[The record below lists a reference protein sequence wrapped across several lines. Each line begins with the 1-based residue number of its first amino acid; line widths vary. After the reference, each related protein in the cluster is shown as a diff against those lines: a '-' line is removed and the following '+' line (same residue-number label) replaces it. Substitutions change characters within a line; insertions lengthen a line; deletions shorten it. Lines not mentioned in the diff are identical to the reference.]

1 MSLITVCGYRR
12 ETRAS
17 LSIAR
22 VLVVG
27 QSFFSVG
34 LGGAPSSAE
43 AMEDGAAPRESCPS
57 FSPRGTRSACGQ
69 VQSKPK
75 RSPLITQSASRA
87 GRSILRQGYGGRS
100 GALVVVVWWFVGVSL
115 RGLKSPIKRLSPA
128 RGLLRL
134 CFAKRPSVG
143 LPSLTLGTTIGVA
156 ARVIP
161 DVPLLVRSPSGAAFQ
176 GGYKFASLPTHGAS
190 HGGEADD
197 EERGTSSVNQDCR
210 RNRRALLARA
220 IRYQSALL

>member
-27 QSFFSVG
+27 QKLFLVG

-57 FSPRGTRSACGQ
+57 FSPRGTRSACGL

-87 GRSILRQGYGGRS
+87 GRVVLSWCLFRALAAAPF
-100 GALVVVVWWFVGVSL
+100 GAPN
-115 RGLKSPIKRLSPA
+115 RAQKRLSPRVA
-128 RGLLRL
+128 SCDFASQSDLRSGCPRL
-134 CFAKRPSVG
+134 RSAQQSG
-143 LPSLTLGTTIGVA
+143 LPRELSPMYPCLCVPHRARRFKA
-156 ARVIP
+156 A
-161 DVPLLVRSPSGAAFQ
+161 
-176 GGYKFASLPTHGAS
+176 
-190 HGGEADD
+190 
-197 EERGTSSVNQDCR
+197 TSSLLCR
-210 RNRRALLARA
+210 HTGRVTAAKPTTKSA

>member
-27 QSFFSVG
+27 QKLFLVG

-69 VQSKPK
+69 VQSKRK

-143 LPSLTLGTTIGVA
+143 LPSLTLGAFRPRIA
-156 ARVIP
+156 HPYPSREAR
-161 DVPLLVRSPSGAAFQ
+161 Q
-176 GGYKFASLPTHGAS
+176 GGQGTDEGRGSRRSEKRSTARYSASCF
-190 HGGEADD
+190 
-197 EERGTSSVNQDCR
+197 SSRVKR
-210 RNRRALLARA
+210 RLTRPKDGPCPP
-220 IRYQSALL
+220 